1 VKLSLREDGSSDYGP
16 SVLLVDA
23 DGRALAPYD
32 RRVLYFSAT
41 SLTTG
46 DPRQYGG
53 CERRYYYEYVERRDR
68 GFTAAQAT
76 GIVAHDEIASYLT
89 TGEAT
94 LGPLALTAKH
104 IMPTPGPD
112 LRVEQEIGGAPLIGP
127 AGIIAAPEPTLFIDG
142 IPSVGKIDVEHDRCV
157 NRGGADIEDTH
168 DPEGTVEV
176 LDWKTTASFE
186 YAKTGPEL
194 LETVQMISYG
204 ESVSRRRARTG
215 VEPRHLRL
223 SHGYLRTKGAR
234 VPARKSTVRV
244 TRSEIADRWESV
256 EAVGRKLLRVIHA
269 DRAED
274 VDANTRACGAYRGCP
289 HRSYCR
295 AANHDSLSSMWGE
308 DVAAAFE
315 SLIIDESGEAAQ
327 TAAPSAPE
335 GEKPDMS
342 LLNLLNSDAIEAAPD
357 PVAAKKAAMLAEI
370 AKIEAE
376 EAAAEAARK
385 AKAAAKVE
393 VPAGFAEALDTIS
406 RSYHDGKLI
415 GFPPIGGEAAK
426 VYAAAKGLA
435 LEGEG
440 YAGSGALGGTP
451 LITDP
456 AKIIELAKRCEAQG
470 KVQAK
475 AADAP
480 LGIVPP
486 DAPESDPAKAS
497 AGPKTV
503 TVTVGPETDP
513 IAVAN
518 AAAASATAGVGG
530 GTVTEGTAEAKPK
543 RGPGRPKKADKPADG
558 ATQTGPAAPDSEAA
572 DRLVVFVDAIPSRD
586 YASLD
591 GWFREL
597 RATLCRNEG
606 PTCVDPRLVPDS
618 SGLAFGRWKG
628 AISALARAK
637 PPAPDIYVVIRPD
650 ELMLAALEGLREV
663 ADLFVVGVR

>member
-1 VKLSLREDGSSDYGP
+1 VTAPTTHRATLDNGPLVVDGD
-16 SVLLVDA
+16 LQWL
-23 DGRALAPYD
+23 
-32 RRVLYFSAT
+32 SAT
-41 SLTTG
+41 IITKG
-46 DPRQYGG
+46 DERAEGG
-53 CERRYYYEYVERRDR
+53 CLRRLWYYAVEGRDEP
-68 GFTAAQAT
+68 GSASQ
-76 GIVAHDEIASYLT
+76 GVGLKVHDEIERNIT
-89 TGEAT
+89 TGEMT
-94 LGPLALTAKH
+94 LGPIALTAKAQ
-104 IMPTPGPD
+104 IPKPGPG
-112 LRVEQEIGGAPLIGP
+112 LL
-127 AGIIAAPEPTLFIDG
+127 
-142 IPSVGKIDVEHDRCV
+142 VEHALERGLITCAGVPVVGHIDLVSFRGV
-157 NRGGADIEDTH
+157 NVGASDFGDVQDPPGTIEIR
-168 DPEGTVEV
+168 
-176 LDWKTTASFE
+176 DWKTSSDFR
-186 YAKTGPEL
+186 YAKTGDEL
-194 LETVQMISYG
+194 RENVQMLTYG
-204 ESVSRRRARTG
+204 RYGLARWDPTFVRLTHVYIHTKKRSLPAINRSTG
-215 VEPRHLRL
+215 PMR
-223 SHGYLRTKGAR
+223 
-234 VPARKSTVRV
+234 PD
-244 TRSEIADRWESV
+244 EILGGWESV
-256 EAVGRKLLRVIHA
+256 EAVGRKIRHVVRA

-274 VDANTRACGAYRGCP
+274 VDANTRACGAFRGCP

-335 GEKPDMS
+335 GENPMS

-503 TVTVGPETDP
+503 APAADP
-513 IAVAN
+513 DVAVSQIAN

-530 GTVTEGTAEAKPK
+530 GTVTEGVAEKPK
-543 RGPGRPKKADKPADG
+543 RGRPPGKKNTDKPADG

-650 ELMLAALEGLREV
+650 ELMSAALEGLREV